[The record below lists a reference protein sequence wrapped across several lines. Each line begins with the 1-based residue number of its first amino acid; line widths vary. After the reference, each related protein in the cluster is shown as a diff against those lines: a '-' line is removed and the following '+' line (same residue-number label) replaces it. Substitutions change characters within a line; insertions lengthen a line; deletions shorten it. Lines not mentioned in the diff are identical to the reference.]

1 MKNRFKVIAIFIII
15 SMMSA
20 FVSVSADTGHI
31 SGLKLFHDGASK
43 TGDGNV
49 TMTPT
54 VYDGEKCLEFAVDGR
69 NTKYMTCSI
78 SNGARLGCEKTVV
91 SFDTMA
97 AQTTQYQFTQI
108 IGLIPGNA
116 KNQTI
121 GEFFFSADGKMGYRT
136 TPMWYGTPTTFP
148 DGNDTYSGYNLTD
161 YSAGVWYHIDVV
173 FDYTSGEV
181 TYYINGNKLGEGASF
196 AKTAEFSTFFVTAC
210 GGGDYNLSDEQTL
223 GNEKFYYDNVAV
235 FDSNADEVC
244 AEVIGVDETAKEIK
258 VLFSEP
264 IRTSLSAA
272 QIINTETEGVVSS
285 SVSVKNN
292 IATFKY
298 SGELTDGTE
307 YLIKLPEKIESK
319 FDSSAENLRFRAQTP
334 QKIDPETTSIVYST
348 TLNDTFD
355 DETSTFNWK
364 AEWSPAPI
372 FTEDAGRG
380 KVLNVGCNTEKP
392 AATATDSRL
401 TGLNNYITGVK
412 DEISFDIKTNVALNL
427 SFTPAISGN
436 GTYPYSFFISEKGWA
451 TGSDTAPS
459 QNTAFF
465 DKTAEQI
472 QSDGGIAAEFVSG
485 IWYNV
490 KMVIDKTENSI
501 EFFVNDNSVGKKTD
515 VDVDFIK
522 GIDYILIKNV
532 SSTFNRDCRYFVDNL
547 LVRDGVYATEPK
559 VKNAKITTASNTYGS
574 LEDVDRALREIVM
587 NFYTEMDAQTLNSDT
602 VSVYYGSEKINLKEI
617 NYSDKTLRI
626 IPEKVPNAGDKIR
639 ISVSGARDINGMTV
653 REYNTSFGVLSD
665 ESGFEVSKFSF
676 KDESGTE
683 VTQKGGTLYADGAIY
698 NMTGE
703 KCGALVSVVGYNNN
717 KMTFIGCRIIELNSG
732 EFVTLGQ
739 NGDVT
744 LGIENSE
751 NYDSIQISV
760 DNLKDVRY
768 PLIAPIEL

>member
-1 MKNRFKVIAIFIII
+1 MKNRFKVIAIFILI

-69 NTKYMTCSI
+69 NTNVMATTI
-78 SNGARLGCEKTVV
+78 SSPSRPVCEKTIL

-108 IGLIPGNA
+108 IGDNNG
-116 KNQTI
+116 KNLTI

-136 TPMWYGTPTTFP
+136 TPGWYGAPITFP
-148 DGNDTYSGYNLTD
+148 DGTDAYSGYNLTD
-161 YSAGVWYHIDVV
+161 YCAGVWYHIDIV
-173 FDYTSGEV
+173 FDYAAGEIS
-181 TYYINGNKLGEGASF
+181 YYINGNRFGGGGSCS
-196 AKTAEFSTFFVTAC
+196 KTAPFSTFFVTAY

-223 GNEKFYYDNVAV
+223 GNEKFYYDNIAV

-244 AEVIGVDETAKEIK
+244 AEAIGVDETEKGIK

-264 IRTSLSAA
+264 IKTSLSAA
-272 QIINTETEGVVSS
+272 QIINTETEGVLSS
-285 SVSVKNN
+285 SVNTKNN

-298 SGELTDGTE
+298 SGELADGTE

-319 FDSSAENLRFRAQTP
+319 FDGSANNILLRFQTT
-334 QKIDPETTSIVYST
+334 QNFDTETASIVYST
-348 TLNDTFD
+348 TLDNTFD
-355 DETSTFNWK
+355 DETSTFDWTQQ
-364 AEWSPAPI
+364 WSPTPT
-372 FTEDAGRG
+372 FTEEDGRG
-380 KVLNVGCNTEKP
+380 KVLNVGCNTVKP

-401 TGLNNYITGVK
+401 TGVNNYITGVI
-412 DEISFDIKTNVALNL
+412 DEISFDFKTNVPLNL

-436 GTYPYSFFISEKGWA
+436 VTYPYSFFISEKGWA

-459 QNTAFF
+459 QSTAFF

-472 QSDGGIAAEFVSG
+472 QTDGGIAAVFASG

-501 EFFVNDNSVGKKTD
+501 EFIVDGNSVGKKKGID
-515 VDVDFIK
+515 ADFIK

-532 SSTFNRDCRYFVDNL
+532 SSTFNRDCRYFVDNIL
-547 LVRDGVYATEPK
+547 IRNGVYVTEPK
-559 VKNAKITTASNTYGS
+559 VKNARITTASNTYGPI
-574 LEDVDRALREIVM
+574 EDVDRALREIAI
-587 NFYTEMDAQTLNSDT
+587 NFYTEMDSQTLNSDT
-602 VSVYYGSEKINLKEI
+602 VSMYYGNEKINLKEI
-617 NYSDKTLRI
+617 NYSNKTLEI

-639 ISVSGARDINGMTV
+639 VLVSGARDINGLTV
-653 REYNTSFGVLSD
+653 RDYTTSFGVLSN
-665 ESGFEVSKFSF
+665 EGGFEVSKFAF
-676 KDESGTE
+676 KDESGTD
-683 VTQKGGTLYADGAIY
+683 VTQKGGTLYADGALY

-703 KCGALVSVVGYNNN
+703 KRGALVSVVGYNNN

-732 EFVTLGQ
+732 ELVTLGQ

-751 NYDSIQISV
+751 RYDSIQISV

-768 PLIAPIEL
+768 PLIAPIEF